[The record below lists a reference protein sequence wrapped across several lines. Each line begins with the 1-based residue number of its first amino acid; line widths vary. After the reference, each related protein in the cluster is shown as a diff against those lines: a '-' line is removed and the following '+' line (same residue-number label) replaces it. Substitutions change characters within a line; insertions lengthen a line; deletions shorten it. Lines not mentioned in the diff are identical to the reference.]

1 MGLFRIYLQVI
12 CPGNVPQLF
21 GVGICRIYVPWL
33 FAVGLFCGGDLP
45 QLFAVGLF
53 CVCKQTFLL
62 CERIFFFVSKAF
74 LYESKTFFYLREF
87 HFQQCFFLLLPW
99 QLWTTVPHISQ
110 LRISQKLKYV
120 IMWKLR
126 HIKISWDFQIC
137 ISVPKNIRELS
148 SLKSLV
154 YL

>member
-1 MGLFRIYLQVI
+1 MLKVLGLFRIYLQVT

-45 QLFAVGLF
+45 QLFALGLF

-74 LYESKTFFYLREF
+74 LYE
-87 HFQQCFFLLLPW
+87 QNFFLFKRISFLAVFLFVIAVAVIDHR
-99 QLWTTVPHISQ
+99 TPHISGAH
-110 LRISQKLKYV
+110 ISK
-120 IMWKLR
+120 
-126 HIKISWDFQIC
+126 IKICYNVETSAH
-137 ISVPKNIRELS
+137 
-148 SLKSLV
+148 
-154 YL
+154 